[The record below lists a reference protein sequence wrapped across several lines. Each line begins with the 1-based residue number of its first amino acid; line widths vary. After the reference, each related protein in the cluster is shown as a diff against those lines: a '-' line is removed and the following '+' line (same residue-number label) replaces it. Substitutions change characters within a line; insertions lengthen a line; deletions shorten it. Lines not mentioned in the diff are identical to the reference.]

1 MTGAGANPG
10 ADKACWHK
18 GLAFLCCRDPGA
30 GVE

>member
-1 MTGAGANPG
+1 MSRPGDTPG

-30 GVE
+30 VAE